1 MSSITCCK
9 TSFLEHSRTVQFRV
23 QGLEFQQDED
33 ANDVVR
39 MSNRTMEPFGYQLG
53 MFCWVVTVCEV
64 DMPNT
69 GFFVQAFV
77 LFRI

>member
-1 MSSITCCK
+1 M
-9 TSFLEHSRTVQFRV
+9 QFRV

-53 MFCWVVTVCEV
+53 LFCWVVTVCEV

-69 GFFVQAFV
+69 GF
-77 LFRI
+77 